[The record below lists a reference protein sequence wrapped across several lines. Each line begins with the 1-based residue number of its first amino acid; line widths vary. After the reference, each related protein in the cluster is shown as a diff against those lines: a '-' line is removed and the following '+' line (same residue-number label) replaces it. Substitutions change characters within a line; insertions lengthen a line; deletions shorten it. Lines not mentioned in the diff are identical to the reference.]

1 MLGLAV
7 SLFAIQALGKDDFNR
22 WYASEDAD
30 RLSHWQ
36 QRIAASVVIS
46 EANELVDQWLMQ
58 AEELVL
64 TLPPVLQSVTTDLV
78 NSVKKTTLVKSQ
90 CRIA

>member
-1 MLGLAV
+1 
-7 SLFAIQALGKDDFNR
+7 
-22 WYASEDAD
+22 
-30 RLSHWQ
+30 
-36 QRIAASVVIS
+36 VVIS
-46 EANELVDQWLMQ
+46 EANELVDQWLTQ

-64 TLPPVLQSVTTDLV
+64 TLPSALQSVTADLV